1 MSKADDFVTLLLHAR
16 SIAHVAHWATPSYSA
31 HMALGAFYEAI
42 SDLMDGFVEQY
53 QGYSGKRLAPAI
65 EAAKVGDIADQL
77 EDHVEWIERNRYEV
91 CERDETSM
99 QNTID
104 EVIAL
109 YHSTLYKL
117 RMLK

>member
-1 MSKADDFVTLLLHAR
+1 MTKTNDFVSLLLQAR
-16 SIAHVAHWATPSYSA
+16 SMAHVAHWATPSYA
-31 HMALGAFYEAI
+31 QHMALGAFYEAL
-42 SDLMDGFVEQY
+42 SDLLDAFVEQY

-91 CERDETSM
+91 CERDESSM

>member
-1 MSKADDFVTLLLHAR
+1 MSKTNDFVSLLLKAR
-16 SIAHVAHWATPSYSA
+16 SMTHVAHWATPSYA
-31 HMALGAFYEAI
+31 QHMALGAFYEAI
-42 SDLMDGFVEQY
+42 TGLMDAFVEQY

-65 EAAKVGDIADQL
+65 EAAKVRDIADQL
-77 EDHVEWIERNRYEV
+77 EDDVEWIERNRYEI

-104 EVIAL
+104 EVVAL
-109 YHSTLYKL
+109 YHTTLYKL